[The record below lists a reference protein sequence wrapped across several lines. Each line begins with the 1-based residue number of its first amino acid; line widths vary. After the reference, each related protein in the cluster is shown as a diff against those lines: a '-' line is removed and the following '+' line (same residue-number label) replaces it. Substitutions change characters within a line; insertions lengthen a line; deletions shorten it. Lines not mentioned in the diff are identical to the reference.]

1 MDVDG
6 AELRQLVERIQQV
19 LRQLIES
26 HLAYTGSAVA
36 QRILDNWVAML
47 PKFKKVMP
55 VEYARALAEMAK
67 AQAADTTG
75 FDVLEIG
82 VGQSKRN

>member
-1 MDVDG
+1 
-6 AELRQLVERIQQV
+6 
-19 LRQLIES
+19 
-26 HLAYTGSAVA
+26 
-36 QRILDNWVAML
+36 
-47 PKFKKVMP
+47 
-55 VEYARALAEMAK
+55 MAK